1 MSNRTNQKRIL
12 FKIMLALVLLSGVIY
27 VSQDRLPSAMSS
39 SWEIIFSTFETDIAN
54 MVYEWDPKDPRSE
67 GERQR
72 ALFDFM
78 TENYKSSFWI
88 PKSLL
93 DGNVVTRAVA
103 GSQKSIARDKVGLV
117 MWPENSMTEVY
128 GVSPNVG
135 TGQPLGF
142 TSNCVMCHLA
152 EIDGQ
157 VYFGAG
163 NKLFDEKVLV
173 ESLIQLTGYI
183 GRATL
188 TTGSSD
194 RKLAKRV
201 NNVITHR
208 RHEKTDPLTRG
219 RSTAYVGAYL
229 EFYIRSHGGELPSVE
244 ELGRGDAKIPPLWH
258 FAAKAPFDRW
268 YVDGSFHGEIP
279 MLASCMELFKD
290 RSYEE
295 LDQVVIPAIK
305 RGFMEVVSFIKPP
318 KYPYYI
324 DETLASKG
332 KELFYSTEVGCFRC
346 HGVYDGEGNVQWTGK
361 HIDVGTDRGRIDV
374 VSKGFIE
381 ALSGTPISKDGR
393 LVKSEGYAATPL
405 TGVWINYGYL
415 HNGSVP
421 TLYHLLGPESERPK
435 IFNVMAARNFDPVR
449 VGQKLYLDD
458 KTAKLSESEL
468 LRKHGDDRDWFNANR
483 SGAGN
488 LGHDVWSV
496 IKTDENRTA
505 LIEYLKTL

>member
-1 MSNRTNQKRIL
+1 MINQTVLNQIL
-12 FKIMLALVLLSGVIY
+12 FKVILFLGLVSLIFLSFE
-27 VSQDRLPSAMSS
+27 QLPSGMLTT
-39 SWEIIFSTFETDIAN
+39 WDDLFMRFESDIAN
-54 MVYEWDPKDPRSE
+54 MEYEWDPSDSRSE
-67 GERQR
+67 DERLR

-78 TENYKSSFWI
+78 TENFSSSFWI

-93 DGNVVTRAVA
+93 DGNVVTRVVA
-103 GSQKSIARDKVGLV
+103 GSQKSIAQDKVGLV

-128 GVSPNVG
+128 GVSPNIG
-135 TGQPLGF
+135 TGKPLGF

-173 ESLIQLTGYI
+173 ESLVQLTGYI
-183 GRATL
+183 GRTTL

-194 RKLAKRV
+194 KKLAKRV
-201 NNVITHR
+201 NNVITRR

-305 RGFMEVVSFIKPP
+305 RGFMEVVRFIKPP
-318 KYPYYI
+318 KYPYEI
-324 DETLASKG
+324 DKSLASKG
-332 KELFYSTEVGCFRC
+332 KELFYSTEVGCYRC
-346 HGVYDGEGNVQWTGK
+346 HGIYDGNGNVQWTGK
-361 HIDVGTDRGRIDV
+361 HVDVGTDRGRIEV
-374 VSKGFIE
+374 VSEGFIE
-381 ALSGTPISKDGR
+381 ALKGTPISKDGK

-421 TLYHLLGPESERPK
+421 TLYHLLGPESERPN
-435 IFNVMAARNFDPVR
+435 IFNVMAARKFDPKR
-449 VGQKLYLDD
+449 VGQKLYLNNKEGD
-458 KTAKLSESEL
+458 LSEAEL
-468 LRKHGDDRDWFNANR
+468 LRKYGSNRDWFNSNR
-483 SGAGN
+483 PGYGN
-488 LGHDVWSV
+488 MGHDVWSL
-496 IKTDENRTA
+496 IKTDANRMA